1 MADYNRRAEDMVA
14 SVMSRNV
21 HCVDA
26 GGSLLAAIKIMFSRR
41 CSCLVVTR
49 DDRVRGIL
57 TERDVVRLVAT
68 EGDNLNRLTVAEAMT
83 SPVVTIPPD
92 TTVMDVA
99 HLMRERRCR
108 RFPVVAPDG
117 ALLGLVTGTDVIA
130 AAKRNLEH
138 SAHRLE
144 REVEIRT
151 HNLKIANH
159 ELARV
164 SVTDPLTGLYN
175 RRYLYQH
182 IEKQIARIQSG
193 GGYLSCIMIDL
204 DRFKH
209 INDTYGHDCGDRVLI
224 QVSQLM
230 AGEVRRHDFVA
241 RYGGEEF
248 IIVMRCNVEGA
259 VVAAERIR
267 ARAASTPIQY
277 SGSEFAVTLSAGV
290 AGRAFPASECTADSL
305 IAEADTAL
313 YSAKRAG
320 RNRVIRASGPLA
332 A

>member
-1 MADYNRRAEDMVA
+1 MTNYNRRAEDMVA

-21 HCVDA
+21 LCVDA
-26 GGSLLAAIKIMFSRR
+26 GGGLPAAIKTMFSRR

-49 DDRVRGIL
+49 DNRVRGIL

-68 EGDNLNRLTVAEAMT
+68 EGDNLNRMTVAEAMT

-92 TTVMDVA
+92 TTVVDVA
-99 HLMRERRCR
+99 QLMKDRRCR
-108 RFPVVAPDG
+108 RFPVVAPNG

-144 REVEIRT
+144 REIEIRT

-159 ELARV
+159 KLARL
-164 SVTDPLTGLYN
+164 SVTDPLTGIYN
-175 RRYLYQH
+175 RRCLYQH
-182 IEKQIARIQSG
+182 IEKQIAKMQSG

-204 DRFKH
+204 DHFKR

-224 QVSQLM
+224 QLSQLM
-230 AGEVRRHDFVA
+230 VGEVRRRDFVA

-248 IIVMRCNVEGA
+248 IIVIRCDVEEA
-259 VVAAERIR
+259 VVTAERIR
-267 ARAASTPIQY
+267 DRAASTCVKY
-277 SGSEFAVTLSAGV
+277 AGSEFAVTLSAGV
-290 AGRAFPASECTADSL
+290 AGRVFPDSECTADSL
-305 IAEADTAL
+305 VAEADAAL
-313 YSAKRAG
+313 YCAKHGG
-320 RNRVIRASGPLA
+320 RNRVKLA